1 MLAIDVAG
9 TTLVLLPQRAAYI
22 PATRTLLVADAHFG
36 KAHSFRRLGVP
47 VPSGTTAQNLQRLS
61 QALALTGATEV
72 IFLGDLLHAARG
84 VSAELVLALAAW
96 KREHAALRWTLV
108 RGNHDQHAGDPPPE
122 LAMRVVNEPLSHGA
136 FALCHHPQAVPG
148 AYALAGHMHPGV
160 SLGRV
165 ARLRLPCFWLGAQQG
180 VLPAFGDFT
189 GTASIRRAAADRVFV
204 VTEQAVLA
212 LP

>member
-1 MLAIDVAG
+1 MLHIEVAG
-9 TTLVLLPQRAAYI
+9 TTLALLPQRAAYI
-22 PATRTLLVADAHFG
+22 ATTQTLLVADAHFG

-47 VPSGTTAQNLQRLS
+47 VPSGTTAGNLQRLS
-61 QALALTGATEV
+61 QALALTGAREL

-84 VSAELVLALAAW
+84 VSADLVLALAAW
-96 KREHAALRWTLV
+96 KREHAALCWTLV

-122 LAMRVVNEPLSHGA
+122 LAMRVVDEPLSHGA
-136 FALCHHPQAVPG
+136 FALCHHPQSVPG
-148 AYALAGHMHPGV
+148 AYALAGHLHPGV

-165 ARLRLPCFWLGAQQG
+165 AGLRLPCFWFGAQQG

-189 GTASIRRAAADRVFV
+189 GTAGFRRAASDRVFA

>member
-1 MLAIDVAG
+1 MLHIEVAG
-9 TTLVLLPQRAAYI
+9 TTLALLPQRAAYI
-22 PATRTLLVADAHFG
+22 PATQTLLVADAHFG

-47 VPSGTTAQNLQRLS
+47 VPSGTTAQNLLRLS
-61 QALALTGATEV
+61 QALALTGANEL

-96 KREHAALRWTLV
+96 KRNHAALRWTLV
-108 RGNHDQHAGDPPPE
+108 RGNHDHHAGDPPPE

-148 AYALAGHMHPGV
+148 AYALAGHVHPGV
-160 SLGRV
+160 SLRQV
-165 ARLRLPCFWLGAQQG
+165 ANLRLPCFWFGAQHG

-189 GTASIRRAAADRVFV
+189 GTANFRRAAADRVFA
-204 VTEQAVLA
+204 VTDEAVLA

>member
-61 QALALTGATEV
+61 QALALTGATEL

-84 VSAELVLALAAW
+84 VSAELVFALEAW

-165 ARLRLPCFWLGAQQG
+165 ARLRLPCFWFGAQQG

>member
-1 MLAIDVAG
+1 MAG
-9 TTLVLLPQRAAYI
+9 TTLALLPQRAAYI
-22 PATRTLLVADAHFG
+22 PATQTLLVADAHFG

-61 QALALTGATEV
+61 QALAMTGANEL

-96 KREHAALRWTLV
+96 KRNHAALRWTLV

-122 LAMRVVNEPLSHGA
+122 LGMRVRDEPLAHGP

-148 AYALAGHMHPGV
+148 AYALAGHLHPGV
-160 SLGRV
+160 NLGRV
-165 ARLRLPCFWLGAQQG
+165 ARLRLPCFWFSEQQG

-189 GTASIRRAAADRVFV
+189 GTAGIRRASADRVFA